1 MLRLLIKGLKQI
13 YTFMA
18 SLNKSQ
24 SGFTL
29 IEVIVSALILGIIL
43 GIIFFSINTLNFTIL
58 SNKDNHTDQKT
69 IITILSTIE
78 HDLSSAFVRP
88 IRDELGE
95 FEPALLLTNDNY
107 SELSF
112 TRSLHNSLLDETKL
126 IRVWYTHNDGQF
138 ERRIWNVLD
147 RVQNSSYQ
155 IHSFDPKI
163 EQIKILATGVN
174 GQWNEYWPIGTIRL
188 TSDEEKNEQNRN
200 INREDILRYQ
210 ALSTKS
216 NTHKDVLPVAIKI
229 IIEHSSLGIYER
241 IILL

>member
-1 MLRLLIKGLKQI
+1 MRLIIKSQKQI

-126 IRVWYTHNDGQF
+126 IRIWYTHNNGQF
-138 ERRIWNVLD
+138 ERRIWNALD

>member
-1 MLRLLIKGLKQI
+1 MMRLIIKSQKQI

-126 IRVWYTHNDGQF
+126 IRVCYTHNDGQF

-163 EQIKILATGVN
+163 EQIKIYAAGVN
-174 GQWNEYWPIGTIRL
+174 GQWNEYWPQGTIRL
-188 TSDEEKNEQNRN
+188 TSDEEKNEWNRN

-216 NTHKDVLPVAIKI
+216 NIHKDVLPVAIKI

>member
-1 MLRLLIKGLKQI
+1 MMRLIIKSQKQI

-29 IEVIVSALILGIIL
+29 IEVIVSTLILGIIL

-58 SNKDNHTDQKT
+58 SNKDNHSDQKT
-69 IITILSTIE
+69 IMTTLSTIE
-78 HDLSSAFVRP
+78 QDLSSVFIRP
-88 IRDELGE
+88 VRDELGD
-95 FEPALLLTNDNY
+95 FEPALLLTNDNF
-107 SELSF
+107 SQLSF
-112 TRSLHNSLLDETKL
+112 TRSFHNSLLDETKL
-126 IRVWYTHNDGQF
+126 LRIWYTHNDGQF

-200 INREDILRYQ
+200 IF
-210 ALSTKS
+210 ALHFK
-216 NTHKDVLPVAIKI
+216 
-229 IIEHSSLGIYER
+229 
-241 IILL
+241 

>member
-1 MLRLLIKGLKQI
+1 
-13 YTFMA
+13 MA

-43 GIIFFSINTLNFTIL
+43 GIIFFSINTLNFTLL

-112 TRSLHNSLLDETKL
+112 TRSLHNSLQDETKL

-155 IHSFDPKI
+155 THSFDPKI

-174 GQWNEYWPIGTIRL
+174 GQWKEYWPIGTIRL

-216 NTHKDVLPVAIKI
+216 NTHKIVLPVAIKI